1 MAVPVKFKKDG
12 SLAASSKA
20 VDGSDF
26 AVLSR
31 YAGEKVKELHERIAS
46 GEAKISP
53 YRQGTRTG
61 CDYCAYRH
69 ICGFDTKIPGYHY
82 RDIEKLDRQEAIER
96 MGKQIEESTEKSTGK
111 GENDL

>member
-46 GEAKISP
+46 GEARSVP
-53 YRQGTRTG
+53 TG
-61 CDYCAYRH
+61 RE
-69 ICGFDTKIPGYHY
+69 PGP
-82 RDIEKLDRQEAIER
+82 DAI
-96 MGKQIEESTEKSTGK
+96 TVPTGIYA
-111 GENDL
+111 DSIQRFRLPLP